1 MSEERCFQ
9 VKIPKSLSMRN
20 VQAALMDD
28 RKCVADAVPEAGAV
42 RYIKTKEMLS
52 IPWLNEYGM
61 EEEPVQSRLEDTFM
75 MLLKEDE
82 IASKQGAKPL
92 DSIDMD
98 LDESAIEKERKHLL
112 APNEMVERPVEIS
125 VSHLVRTFGDF
136 TAVANTSFTVQRG
149 EVFGLLGPNG
159 AGKTTTF
166 RMLCGLLPVTSGDL
180 RVAGIDVVK
189 SRTAARSNFGYVA
202 QKFSLYGNLSVM
214 ENLNFFAGVYGLHGQ
229 KKPDRIEAVISEF
242 RLNDVR
248 DMIAGD
254 LPGGYKQRL
263 SMAAALMHEPKILF
277 LDEPTSGIDPLTR
290 RNFWR
295 QITSLSKRGTTIIIT
310 THFMDESEYCDR
322 IMIQDAGKLVV
333 LGTPDEVRRI
343 AGDENCTMD
352 EAFISV
358 ILKKREQEDDV

>member
-1 MSEERCFQ
+1 MTGLAKFTKRQAGKLSGGMKQKLSLACTLVRSPELLLLDEPTVGVDPFSRRELWEILESLVRTDGISVLVSTAYLDEAERCKDVFVLNKGRFLATGTPNELTQMSEGRCFQ

-28 RKCVADAVPEAGAV
+28 RKCVADAVPEAGTV

-52 IPWLNEYGM
+52 IPWLSEYGM
-61 EEEPVQSRLEDTFM
+61 EEQSVQSRLEDTFM

-82 IASKQGAKPL
+82 FTSKQRTSLL
-92 DSIDMD
+92 DAIDMD
-98 LDESAIEKERKHLL
+98 LDESAIEKERKRLL
-112 APNEMVERPVEIS
+112 SPNEMVERPIEIS

-180 RVAGIDVVK
+180 RVAGVDVVK

-214 ENLNFFAGVYGLHGQ
+214 ENLEFF
-229 KKPDRIEAVISEF
+229 
-242 RLNDVR
+242 
-248 DMIAGD
+248 
-254 LPGGYKQRL
+254 
-263 SMAAALMHEPKILF
+263 
-277 LDEPTSGIDPLTR
+277 
-290 RNFWR
+290 
-295 QITSLSKRGTTIIIT
+295 
-310 THFMDESEYCDR
+310 
-322 IMIQDAGKLVV
+322 LV
-333 LGTPDEVRRI
+333 
-343 AGDENCTMD
+343 CT
-352 EAFISV
+352 V
-358 ILKKREQEDDV
+358 CTVKKRMIE